1 MNYILYNPKS
11 NSENNDLNIIPG
23 KDELERLGA
32 KQISLLDV
40 DVRKFCTTLTESDR
54 VLICGGD
61 GTLHHFVNN
70 TRGISFPC
78 PVSVVRSGTGNDFL
92 NDIGQ
97 TEPDKLIDV
106 REYIS
111 SLPEVEIDGEKRL
124 FINGVGMGIDG
135 AVCDGVEQYK
145 KKTGKK
151 ANYTA
156 IALKLLAYKYK
167 RPSATVVV
175 DGVEHRFKDVW
186 MASAMHGRFFGGGM
200 MISPTQDRT
209 SGKLSLMVMH
219 GGSRPKILT
228 IFPSVFKGTHIKH
241 TEIVEIFECDEVTV
255 TYDIPIAFQADGET
269 KSDMLTYTARS
280 SRLVSGKLDA
290 DKNESLNEPS
300 LAEV

>member
-11 NSENNDLNIIPG
+11 NSEHNDLNIIPG
-23 KDELERLGA
+23 KEELERRGA

-40 DVRKFCTTLTESDR
+40 DINEFCGTLTESDR

-70 TRGISFPC
+70 TRGITFPC
-78 PVSVVRSGTGNDFL
+78 PVSIVRSGTGNDFL

-97 TEPDKLIDV
+97 TKPDELFDV

-111 SLPEVEIDGEKRL
+111 FLPEVEVDGETRL

-145 KKTGKK
+145 AKTGKK

-175 DGVEHRFKDVW
+175 DGVEHRFTDVW

-219 GGSRPKILT
+219 GGARPKILT
-228 IFPSVFKGTHIKH
+228 IFPKVFKGGHIKH
-241 TEIVEIFECDEVTV
+241 KDIVEIFVCDEVTV

-269 KSDMLTYTARS
+269 KSNMLTYTARS
-280 SRLVSGKLDA
+280 ARLVAEKSCNGSSA
-290 DKNESLNEPS
+290 SAQAAS
-300 LAEV
+300 FAEV

>member
-11 NSENNDLNIIPG
+11 NSEHNDLNIIPG
-23 KDELERLGA
+23 KEELERKGA
-32 KQISLLDV
+32 RQISLLDL
-40 DVRKFCTTLTESDR
+40 DAREFCASLTESDR

-70 TRGISFPC
+70 TRGVSFPC
-78 PVSVVRSGTGNDFL
+78 PVSIVRSGTGNDFL

-97 TEPDKLIDV
+97 IKPDELLDV

-111 SLPEVEIDGEKRL
+111 YLPEVEVDGEKRL

-219 GGSRPKILT
+219 GGARPRILT
-228 IFPSVFKGTHIKH
+228 IFPKVFNGGHIKH
-241 TEIVEIFECDEVTV
+241 TDIVEIFECDEVTV

-269 KSDMLTYTARS
+269 KSNMITYTARS
-280 SRLVSGKLDA
+280 ARLISGKIGNDA
-290 DKNESLNEPS
+290 EASEMEPS
-300 LAEV
+300 VAEI

>member
-23 KDELERLGA
+23 KAELERRGA
-32 KQISLLDV
+32 KQINLLETH
-40 DVRKFCTTLTESDR
+40 VRDFLGTLTAEDR
-54 VLICGGD
+54 VYLCGGD

-70 TRGISFPC
+70 VRGFEFPC
-78 PVSVVRSGTGNDFL
+78 PVYVIRSGTGNDFL

-97 TEPDKLIDV
+97 TEPDKLLDV
-106 REYIS
+106 REHIS
-111 SLPEVEIDGEKRL
+111 SLPEVEIDGEKRV

-135 AVCDGVEQYK
+135 EVCDGVEKYK

-167 RPSATVVV
+167 RPCATVTV
-175 DGVEHRFKDVW
+175 DGVTHHFNDVW
-186 MASAMHGRFFGGGM
+186 MASAMHGRYFGGGM

-209 SGKLSLMVMH
+209 TGKMSVMVMH

-228 IFPSVFKGTHIKH
+228 IFPSVFNGGHIKH
-241 TEIVEIFECDEVTV
+241 KDIVEIFECDEVTV
-255 TYDIPIAFQADGET
+255 KFNIPIGFQADGEV
-269 KSDMLTYTARS
+269 KPQMVTYTARS
-280 SRLVSGKLDA
+280 ANYVKKLEA
-290 DKNESLNEPS
+290 QKKQE